1 MNRFLMIALSLLIP
15 TMASAQDSGR
25 PSTPANQSQPIQSTP
40 HRFSLTVSPLHLVL
54 PIVELTGEYAIMN
67 DLSAALILGGGKITS
82 EASGLVAEETY
93 TAYEVGAQG
102 RYYLLGD
109 FEHGM
114 QVGAEALYLYLDR
127 DGESS
132 ITVSGAGLA
141 LGPFIGYKI
150 ATHIGFTFD
159 AQLGF
164 QYMVARAEATDGTN
178 TAKGEDSDILPLLN
192 LNVGWSF

>member
-1 MNRFLMIALSLLIP
+1 M
-15 TMASAQDSGR
+15 R
-25 PSTPANQSQPIQSTP
+25 PSTPTNQNQPVQSQDSPSHQ
-40 HRFSLTVSPLHLVL
+40 FSLTISPLHLVL
-54 PIVELTGEYAIMN
+54 PIVELTGEYAIMK

-82 EASGLVAEETY
+82 EASGLVAKETY

-178 TAKGEDSDILPLLN
+178 TEKGENSDIIPLLN